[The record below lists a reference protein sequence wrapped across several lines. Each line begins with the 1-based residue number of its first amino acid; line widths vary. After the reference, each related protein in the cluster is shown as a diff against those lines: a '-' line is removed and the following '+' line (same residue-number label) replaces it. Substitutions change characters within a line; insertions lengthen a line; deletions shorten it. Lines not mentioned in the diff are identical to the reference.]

1 MVKSKRIEPI
11 VNMAHDSER
20 EAAKALGDALQAY
33 EGSVQQL
40 HQLQQY
46 RQEYHDKLSSS
57 GGVGM
62 NAQSLVEF
70 RSFIAKLGLAID
82 QQQEAVEQARLA
94 LEEKKQFWFGRRG
107 RSKALDKVLDKH
119 LLREQQQQNKREQRE
134 LDDYNSRPKS
144 K

>member
-20 EAAKALGDALQAY
+20 DAAKALGDALQAF
-33 EGSVQQL
+33 EASVQQL
-40 HQLQQY
+40 EQLQQY
-46 RQEYHDKLSSS
+46 REEYHQKLSNS

-82 QQQEAVEQARLA
+82 QQQEAVAQARA
-94 LEEKKQFWFGRRG
+94 ELEEKKQFWFARRG

-119 LLREQQQQNKREQRE
+119 LLKEQQQQAKREQRE
-134 LDDYNSRPKS
+134 LDDHNSRLKPS
-144 K
+144 

>member
-46 RQEYHDKLSSS
+46 RQEYHEKLSSS

-119 LLREQQQQNKREQRE
+119 LLREQQQQNKNYRQ
-134 LDDYNSRPKS
+134 S
-144 K
+144 